1 MGCAKHTP
9 RPQDPMFSECIS
21 FPIRE
26 DGVTVVG
33 NGADVDI
40 RLAGDDVLPR
50 HAIISTEPGE
60 TITAS

>member
-1 MGCAKHTP
+1 
-9 RPQDPMFSECIS
+9 MFSECIS

-26 DGVTVVG
+26 DGITVVG
-33 NGADVDI
+33 SSEDADV

-60 TITAS
+60 LIGALDRHLKRSWVRL